1 MNSGTKIRVNGLL
14 LIGGAS
20 RNVGKTTLISNII
33 RHFSK
38 THKIVGLKIKTISD
52 NDQFFHGSDTQLPF
66 ENFSLIE
73 EFELENEKD
82 SSLMLKNGAKR
93 AFRLRL
99 HHTKLLEA
107 FKFFMNQL
115 KEETLIICESNSLRK
130 VIIPDLYFV
139 IKFQN
144 QENMKT
150 SAIELEKYADK
161 IIFTDGFK
169 HNFNPDDIN
178 IEGNK
183 WVLKNLN
190 YSK

>member
-1 MNSGTKIRVNGLL
+1 MSSEAQLRVNGLL
-14 LIGGAS
+14 MIGGAS
-20 RNVGKTTLISNII
+20 RNVGKTTLVSNLIS
-33 RHFSK
+33 HFSK

-52 NDQFFHGSDTQLPF
+52 NDQFFHGSNSQLPF

-93 AFRLRL
+93 AFRLKV

-107 FKFFMNQL
+107 FKFFMSQL
-115 KEETLIICESNSLRK
+115 NDETLIICESNSLRK
-130 VIIPDLYFV
+130 VIIPDLYFI

-144 QENMKT
+144 QDNMKT

-161 IIFTDGFK
+161 IILTDGFK
-169 HNFNPDDIN
+169 HNFNPNDIK

-183 WVLKNLN
+183 WVLKN
-190 YSK
+190 